1 MPSEGGSVGQILSYT
16 HDPDEIQHEAAS
28 FEELLDASI
37 TMIASDPEE
46 LLRAY

>member
-1 MPSEGGSVGQILSYT
+1 MRFAEYVGQLSRL
-16 HDPDEIQHEAAS
+16 HADVN
-28 FEELLDASI
+28 EELLDASI